1 MKRVSRLLSLC
12 LVFIILSTSIV
23 FGQTLD
29 INDNIKGALLGDVE
43 TGEILYEYNIDNSI
57 AIASITKLMTYTLL
71 MDSVNAGKI
80 KLDDTVTISAHTAA
94 TEGSS
99 YYLNEGDVVKVSDL
113 IDGMLVVSGNDAAV
127 AIAELVGGTEE
138 NFVKMMNEKAQSLN
152 LTTAKFINANGLP
165 TDNVETD
172 QNYMSVRDLFTLVRY
187 ILTNYPQITEVTK
200 KTELFVPN
208 SGYVKLATNPLL
220 GILEGVDGLKTGYT
234 DKAGI
239 CLVST
244 LPVSGTKGQDEDYRL
259 ISIVMGAETHEDRI
273 QKSSAL
279 LTYGRDNFVMK
290 KLTDSEKEFETI
302 NIRSA
307 KNEEVKVYAAKTV
320 DKLIPVSDQVK
331 TEAVYNEK
339 IKAPLESNEKI
350 GELNIYVGEEKIDT
364 VDLVVKEEVKKANI
378 FVRIVRFFK
387 ALFNK

>member
-80 KLDDTVTISAHTAA
+80 KLDDTVTISAHTAS

-220 GILEGVDGLKTGYT
+220 GVLEGVDGLKTGYT

-259 ISIVMGAETHEDRI
+259 ISIVMGAETHEDRV

-320 DKLIPVSDQVK
+320 DKLVPVSDQVK

>member
-220 GILEGVDGLKTGYT
+220 GVLEGVDGLKTGYT

-259 ISIVMGAETHEDRI
+259 ISIVMGAETHEDRV

-320 DKLIPVSDQVK
+320 DKLVPVSDQVK

>member
-152 LTTAKFINANGLP
+152 LTTARFINANGLP

-220 GILEGVDGLKTGYT
+220 GVLEGVDGLKTGYT

-320 DKLIPVSDQVK
+320 DKLVPVSDQVK